1 MRALIPSSSF
11 NRWVLP
17 VRLIGLATGLL
28 GLSFVVVAAGATG
41 IVLAVVGSLIWQA
54 GTLLEKR
61 SAEFRRL
68 NGTPARDVMLTERID
83 VQNWVKVAKVR
94 ERFLDANEQTFFV
107 TLRDGYESGIVL
119 PAQLR
124 AVSEEDARYLPVGQ
138 VAQAISDISSIRE
151 DDSLLAAFEEMA
163 RHRLLYLTVLS
174 LSERLVGVVTSKD
187 IASFSRDR
195 EPMSVGRWSDRMDRP
210 SNEPRKART
219 VAIGSRK
226 PNHLAAVAP
235 TLLRR

>member
-1 MRALIPSSSF
+1 M
-11 NRWVLP
+11 
-17 VRLIGLATGLL
+17 
-28 GLSFVVVAAGATG
+28 
-41 IVLAVVGSLIWQA
+41 
-54 GTLLEKR
+54 
-61 SAEFRRL
+61 
-68 NGTPARDVMLTERID
+68 
-83 VQNWVKVAKVR
+83 
-94 ERFLDANEQTFFV
+94 TF
-107 TLRDGYESGIVL
+107 RDGYESGIVL

-124 AVSEEDARYLPVGQ
+124 AVSEEDAPYLPVGQ
-138 VAQAISDISSIRE
+138 VAEAISDISSIRE

-163 RHRLLYLTVLS
+163 RHRLLYVTVLS

-187 IASFSRDR
+187 IASFSQDR
-195 EPMSVGRWSDRMDRP
+195 KPVSDGRCSDRMDRP